1 MSEPNKVELVS
12 HSVIERQLLVELSD
26 KSKVAILATED
37 DLDTM
42 IAALK
47 LYECDRV
54 PLSSKWSE
62 LRLSL
67 EQLKREAFG
76 H

>member
-42 IAALK
+42 IAALR
-47 LYECDRV
+47 LYERDRV

-62 LRLSL
+62 LRTSLS
-67 EQLKREAFG
+67 QLKREAFG